1 MTPTEIGW
9 EVGKGVNDRETLY
22 IYALASNGERHYRT
36 SRVCDVFSK
45 PTAIP
50 FGDPAWWVSFVVT
63 IDGRNPH
70 GPYRTKDEAKSMA
83 ITLWRMT

>member
-22 IYALASNGERHYRT
+22 IYAKDQRRKLWVRT

-50 FGDPAWWVSFVVT
+50 FGDPAWWVSFVIT

>member
-9 EVGKGVNDRETLY
+9 ADGGGDSETLY
-22 IYALASNGERHYRT
+22 IYAKDQRRKLWVRT

-45 PTAIP
+45 PTAVP
-50 FGDPAWWVSFVVT
+50 FGDPAWWVSFVIT

-70 GPYRTKDEAKSMA
+70 GPYRTKDEAKAMA

>member
-1 MTPTEIGW
+1 MTPTELVW
-9 EVGKGVNDRETLY
+9 EGGLGANDSATLFK
-22 IYALASNGERHYRT
+22 YARNAKGERHYRT

-50 FGDPAWWVSFVVT
+50 FGDPAWWVSFVIT

>member
-1 MTPTEIGW
+1 MTPTELDWAAG
-9 EVGKGVNDRETLY
+9 VGDSETLY
-22 IYALASNGERHYRT
+22 KYAKDLKSKLWVRT

-50 FGDPAWWVSFVVT
+50 FGDPAWWVSFVIT

-70 GPYRTKDEAKSMA
+70 GPYRTKDEAKAMA

>member
-22 IYALASNGERHYRT
+22 IYAKDPRIKLWQRS

-45 PTAIP
+45 PTAVP
-50 FGDPAWWVSFVVT
+50 FGDPAWWVSFMLT

-70 GPYRTKDEAKSMA
+70 GPYRTKDEAKAMA